1 MRQYNPI
8 YPSIRKIQSEDAVKV
23 NWVQLNKNPTQNQV
37 IKGEKFVIQVIVAP
51 SNALNKRLSWTYSP
65 IDGSLN
71 ISSTDR
77 NHQRVTIIADHA
89 GIYYITCATT
99 DGSNIQNTIQL
110 MVSNSEGEDFEPIT
124 SFSWYVEQQ
133 SEDMESSSRY
143 FNTVE
148 SDNPITLTFSCNPS
162 TATWK
167 TYEYDFHFTG
177 EDASNSYGYSSENG
191 NYEGTLPDGF
201 NVDNSKPE
209 QIKITMPGNLI
220 GTAEITLKALDGSSV
235 VETFTGAIEKA
246 YVAIEDVTLEVVDNI
261 TECDVGDTITCIITV
276 IPANAT
282 EFINGQLQ
290 IAYTT
295 SIDTSH
301 ELIYKQD
308 AGTWTYKFSPQESGN
323 LIIKWTATSEGI
335 SGFSKQLQ
343 THIIK
348 VGKVI
353 TPMTDSEL
361 TAHLEKRRYENLI
374 SSSHFESIE
383 QLASFVAE
391 KDFHDIYIGDYFEL
405 NLPWIY
411 YDEDYR
417 RVYTTSLSAQTKLRI
432 VDINYLSDKNAGI
445 TQNHLVLM
453 PDTLIGSGPM
463 TDPVNGY
470 QNEIVQIS
478 SSDYWGQTGRGYYN
492 NYMINEMLP
501 VILQNIQNRMG
512 SASSHLLSW
521 TDQVPVYYSTSYWG
535 GYLSNVTY
543 MTMNNVYMRQPN
555 LIALGYTSGTDKNS
569 IWNIEFRLFKT
580 NREYV
585 EKEAPSGAT
594 DSFDGILLT
603 DLMSLSSGSSYFS
616 TLQQLWYT
624 KQQGS
629 SGTSWRDTSIG
640 PICPIMIFG

>member
-23 NWVQLNKNPTQNQV
+23 NWVQLNKNPTQNQI
-37 IKGEKFVIQVIVAP
+37 IKGEEFVIQVTVAP

-65 IDGSLN
+65 IDGSLH

-89 GIYYITCATT
+89 GIYYVTCATT

-124 SFSWYVEQQ
+124 SFSWLVEQQ

-148 SDNPITLTFSCNPS
+148 SDNSITLTFSCIPS

-167 TYEYDFHFTG
+167 TYDYDFHFTG
-177 EDASNSYGYSSENG
+177 DDTSDSYGYSSENG

-220 GTAEITLKALDGSSV
+220 GTAEITLKALDGSGV
-235 VETFTGAIEKA
+235 VETFTGTIEKA

-290 IAYTT
+290 IIYTT
-295 SIDTSH
+295 SIDTSY

-308 AGTWTYKFSPQESGN
+308 TATWTYKFSPEESGN
-323 LIIKWTATSEGI
+323 LIITWTATSEGI

-343 THIIK
+343 TDTIK

-361 TAHLEKRRYENLI
+361 TAHLEERRYENLV

-383 QLASFVAE
+383 QLASFVAG
-391 KDFHDIYIGDYFEL
+391 KDFHDIYIGDYIEI

-411 YDEDYR
+411 WNSSR
-417 RVYTTSLSAQTKLRI
+417 SSMTVRSLSVTTKLRV
-432 VDINYLSDKNAGI
+432 VDINYLLDKNANI
-445 TQNHLVLM
+445 TANHLVLW
-453 PDTLIGSGPM
+453 PDTVIGVAPM
-463 TDPVNGY
+463 SEVNGNY
-470 QNEIVQIS
+470 QDEYVQIS
-478 SSDYWGQTGRGYYN
+478 GSGYYGQRGRGYYN
-492 NYMINEMLP
+492 NYMINTVLP
-501 VILQNIQNRMG
+501 YVRTQLGNLLG
-512 SASSHLLSW
+512 SAHLLSY
-521 TDQVPVYYSTSYWG
+521 TDSVPIYYSQSYWG
-535 GYLSNVTY
+535 ETLNQVQYLSQANTY
-543 MTMNNVYMRQPN
+543 LRLPNSVVY
-555 LIALGYTSGTDKNS
+555 GYSSTDKNS
-569 IWNIEFRLFKT
+569 VWSQAFKLLQT
-580 NREYV
+580 DSSYG
-585 EKEAPSGAT
+585 EKLTPSGAT
-594 DSFDGILLT
+594 LSTNGTLTT
-603 DLMSLSSGSSYFS
+603 DLDTSNSSLQA
-616 TLQQLWYT
+616 L
-624 KQQGS
+624 
-629 SGTSWRDTSIG
+629 SWRIRNGGGSRYTYGIEEG
-640 PICPIMIFG
+640 ENPICPIIIFG